1 MKIFGRVFLTLRKNL
16 MLYTWW
22 EIVIFVIGAVSFVSI
37 LIVLFLPVGSGPSK
51 FTFSG
56 MVPAVSDLE
65 FGKMLA
71 DSLNLP
77 RKYSDQPITIL
88 NNGDAFMK
96 SLLADIDQATSSIN
110 IMDYIWQDGA
120 MSDQI
125 LEHLDQKLKQGV
137 PVRIMYDAYG
147 VKVGAPKKQFK
158 IFTDLG
164 GKVSVFHSLTIM
176 PWRLGQN
183 QARDH
188 RRAFVIDGKIGY
200 VGGIGI
206 NDSWLGTANN
216 PKEYRDTMFRV
227 QGPMARDVQ
236 AAFGELWTSMTGEIL
251 SGADYYP
258 PDVAK
263 TSGSA
268 FTYIPLASTPSAAT
282 LILPKFFLLSVL
294 GAKHSIDI
302 TTPYFLPDLALRQA
316 LIAKVKEGVNVRI
329 LVPNDFNDSQSVYYA
344 SHYSYQ
350 ELLEGGVKI
359 YEYQPT
365 FSHTKSMVIDGVWSV
380 IGSANLD
387 NHSREHNEEN
397 VFGIADQTFASQM
410 AGIFENDLSK
420 SKPVDLTQWNKRGI
434 WQRIREDVS
443 RTLFEQY

>member
-1 MKIFGRVFLTLRKNL
+1 MH
-16 MLYTWW
+16 YAWW
-22 EIVIFVIGAVSFVSI
+22 EIVIFVIGLVSFVSV
-37 LIVLFLPVGSGPSK
+37 LIVLFLPVGSGPAK
-51 FTFSG
+51 FVFNGT
-56 MVPAVSDLE
+56 VPAVSDPE
-65 FGKMLA
+65 FSKMLS

-77 RKYSDQPITIL
+77 LKQSDQPITIL

-96 SLLADIDQATSSIN
+96 SFLADIDQATSSIN

-137 PVRIMYDAYG
+137 QVRIMYDGYG
-147 VKVGAPKKQFK
+147 TKVGAPKKQLK

-164 GKVSVFHSLTIM
+164 GKVSVFHSLTVM

-183 QARDH
+183 QARSH
-188 RRAFVIDGKIGY
+188 RRAFIIDGKIGY
-200 VGGIGI
+200 VGGVAI
-206 NDSWLGTANN
+206 NDSWLGTASS
-216 PKEYRDTMFRV
+216 PKEYRDMTFRV
-227 QGPMARDVQ
+227 QGPMALDVQ
-236 AAFGELWTSMTGEIL
+236 AAFGELWASMTGEIL

-258 PDVAK
+258 PASAK
-263 TSGSA
+263 TIGSA

-282 LILPKFFLLSVL
+282 LTLPKFFLLSVL
-294 GAKHSIDI
+294 GAKHTIDI
-302 TTPYFLPDLALRQA
+302 TTPYFLPDLSLRQA
-316 LIAKVKEGVNVRI
+316 LIQKAKEGVDVRI
-329 LVPNDFNDSQSVYYA
+329 LVPNNLNDSQSVYYA
-344 SHYSYQ
+344 SHYSYE

-365 FSHTKSMVIDGVWSV
+365 FAHTKSMIIDGVWSV

-397 VFGIADQTFASQM
+397 IFGIADQTFGAQM
-410 AGIFENDLSK
+410 AKIFENDLSK
-420 SKPVDLTQWNKRGI
+420 SKLIDLTEWNKRGI
-434 WQRIREDVS
+434 WQRVREDVS